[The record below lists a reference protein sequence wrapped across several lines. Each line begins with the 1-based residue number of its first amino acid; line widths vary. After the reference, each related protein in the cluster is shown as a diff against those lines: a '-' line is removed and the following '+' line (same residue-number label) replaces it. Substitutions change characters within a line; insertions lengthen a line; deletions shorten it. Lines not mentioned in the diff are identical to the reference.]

1 MDNPLSA
8 YIKGG
13 SDLTE
18 KKKIG
23 IFAGSFDPMTLG
35 HLDLIKRSS
44 RLFDEVIVLIAI
56 NTSKVALF
64 SARERLKLVEA
75 SIEDISNATVDILED
90 GLVATY
96 FSEKNAT
103 AMIRGVRNTIDFEY
117 ESGIAIANHLQ
128 NPDLETVTLFADEKY
143 RHLSSSL
150 IKEIARFNGDISQMV
165 PERVAEAMQLKFA
178 NK

>member
-1 MDNPLSA
+1 MGKHLSA

-13 SDLTE
+13 SDLTA
-18 KKKIG
+18 KAKIG

-35 HLDLIKRSS
+35 HLDLIERSS

-64 SARERLKLVEA
+64 TAKERLNLVET
-75 SIEDISNATVDILED
+75 SISHLTNVTVDILED
-90 GLVATY
+90 GLVANY

-128 NPDLETVTLFADEKY
+128 NPNLETITLFADEKY

-150 IKEIARFNGDISQMV
+150 IKEIARFDGDVSKMV
-165 PERVAEAMQLKFA
+165 PEKVAEAMSVKF
-178 NK
+178 KQ

>member
-1 MDNPLSA
+1 MDKPLSV

-13 SDLTE
+13 SDLTA
-18 KKKIG
+18 KAKIG

-35 HLDLIKRSS
+35 HLDLIERSS

-64 SARERLKLVEA
+64 NTKERLELVET
-75 SIEDISNATVDILED
+75 SISHLENVTVDILED

-96 FSEKNAT
+96 FSEKEAT

-128 NPDLETVTLFADEKY
+128 NPDIETVTLFADEKY

-150 IKEIARFNGDISQMV
+150 IKEIARFDGDISKMV
-165 PERVAEAMQLKFA
+165 PENVAEAMQGKY
-178 NK
+178 KK

>member
-1 MDNPLSA
+1 MDKPLSA
-8 YIKGG
+8 YIRGG
-13 SDLTE
+13 PHLVNNP
-18 KKKIG
+18 KIG
-23 IFAGSFDPMTLG
+23 IFAGSFDPLTLG
-35 HLDLIKRSS
+35 HLDLIERSS

-64 SARERLKLVEA
+64 TADERLKLVES
-75 SIEDISNATVDILED
+75 SISHLANVKVDTLKN
-90 GLVATY
+90 GLVANY

-128 NPDLETVTLFADEKY
+128 NSNLETVALFANEKY

-150 IKEIARFNGDISQMV
+150 IKEIAKFDGNISQMV
-165 PERVAEAMQLKFA
+165 PEEVAIAIQEKF
-178 NK
+178 K